1 MDYGYTST
9 PSAHPSVV
17 VLESI
22 TLQNAANPLP
32 RQEWA
37 VALNA
42 PGKYESG
49 SAPIL
54 FARTTARAEFCIP
67 VSIDIVRAVCSEKP
81 NAYFGT
87 MYPAAKPSECVYSIQ
102 KCPVRTKSVITR
114 TDILTK
120 FMNLNTLQT
129 HQNNREKETGGKRA
143 HRHGCVCDNSAAYQR
158 H

>member
-1 MDYGYTST
+1 MHYRSSFISLPST
-9 PSAHPSVV
+9 
-17 VLESI
+17 

-32 RQEWA
+32 RHEWA

-87 MYPAAKPSECVYSIQ
+87 MYPAAKPSECVYA
-102 KCPVRTKSVITR
+102 
-114 TDILTK
+114 D
-120 FMNLNTLQT
+120 
-129 HQNNREKETGGKRA
+129 
-143 HRHGCVCDNSAAYQR
+143 
-158 H
+158 

>member
-1 MDYGYTST
+1 MDYDYTLTS
-9 PSAHPSVV
+9 SDYHSFVV
-17 VLESI
+17 FESI

-32 RQEWA
+32 RHEWA

-42 PGKYESG
+42 PGKYERG

-54 FARTTARAEFCIP
+54 FARTTASAEFCIP

-87 MYPAAKPSECVYSIQ
+87 MYPAAKPSECVYSIRERA
-102 KCPVRTKSVITR
+102 VRTKSVITH

-120 FMNLNTLQT
+120 FMYLNTIQT
-129 HQNNREKETGGKRA
+129 HQNNR
-143 HRHGCVCDNSAAYQR
+143 
-158 H
+158 